1 MVAPINLV
9 FGWKRVPF
17 PTEPTLRLQK
27 TVKVGRLLRFPLVL
41 SSPVGG
47 VKLSLSRYPL
57 DKDKIQ
63 SIGVMIYDKKDGPF
77 QLHIDWINTYVDHDL
92 K

>member
-1 MVAPINLV
+1 MEKSSVSYRAD
-9 FGWKRVPF
+9 FKTSKDGKGWEIVKIPF
-17 PTEPTLRLQK
+17 SSLQPSW
-27 TVKVGRLLRFPLVL
+27 R
-41 SSPVGG
+41 G